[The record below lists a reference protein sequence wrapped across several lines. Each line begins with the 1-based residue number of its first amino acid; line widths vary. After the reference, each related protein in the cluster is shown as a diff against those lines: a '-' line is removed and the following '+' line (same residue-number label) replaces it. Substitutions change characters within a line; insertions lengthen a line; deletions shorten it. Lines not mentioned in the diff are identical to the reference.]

1 MLVKKAY
8 KFRLYPDSTQ
18 AVQLHKTFG
27 CTRKLW
33 NEMLVERKAV
43 YDELKDDKEALYSRK
58 YKTEKEYK
66 AELPYLKEVDSIAL
80 QQSRID
86 LLTAYKNFYE
96 KRAGFPKFKS
106 RRAKQSY
113 RTQYTNGNIKVDFD
127 NMRIKLPKTSWIEY
141 RDDRRFDERVRNV
154 TVSKTKSGKYFASI
168 LVEEENDAE
177 PLAEVHESSIAAFD
191 MSATSF
197 LVGEQFRLVNPRF
210 YRKHEKKLKTLHRNL
225 SRKEPGSNGWH
236 EAVNKLARLYEKIN
250 NQKNDWM
257 HKVALGLAR
266 GHEVV
271 VLEDLSIEGMK
282 QFSTGLSKTVTL
294 DFSWH
299 AFTRILRYKL
309 EWRGKHLV
317 TADRFFASSKQ
328 CSNPYCDFK
337 HEDLELKDREWTCPS
352 CGTFHDRDENAAR
365 NLKQEG
371 VRILEEEMD
380 ITVIKN
386 ITIATSS
393 TAGTAGSHALG
404 ENVRPACNTSR
415 AVSMKGESPTFKSG

>member
-8 KFRLYPDSTQ
+8 KFRLYPDRAQ
-18 AVQLHKTFG
+18 VVQLHKTFG

-33 NEMLVERKAV
+33 NEMLAERKAV
-43 YDELKDDKEALYSRK
+43 YDEFKDDKEALHAHA

-66 AELPYLKEVDSIAL
+66 VDLPYLKEVDSIAL

-86 LLTAYKNFYE
+86 LLAAYTNFFE

-113 RTQYTNGNIKVDFD
+113 RTQYTNDNIKVDFD
-127 NMRIKLPKTSWIEY
+127 NKRIKLPKTSWIDY

-177 PLAEVHESSIAAFD
+177 PLAEIHESSIVAFD
-191 MSATSF
+191 MSAASF
-197 LVGEQFRLVNPRF
+197 LVGEQISLYNPRF
-210 YRKHEKKLKTLHRNL
+210 YRKHEKKLKKLHRIL
-225 SRKEPGSNGWH
+225 SRRQPGSNGWY
-236 EAVNKLARLYEKIN
+236 EAVNKLARLYETIH

-266 GHEVV
+266 EHDVV

-282 QFSTGLSKTVTL
+282 QFNPGLSKTVTL

-299 AFTRILRYKL
+299 AFTCILRYKL

-317 TADRFFASSKQ
+317 TVDRFFASSKQ
-328 CSNPYCDFK
+328 CSNPDCDFK
-337 HEDLELKDREWTCPS
+337 NEDLDLKDRDWTCPE
-352 CGTFHDRDENAAR
+352 CYTHHDRDENAAR
-365 NLKQEG
+365 NLKKEG
-371 VRILEEEMD
+371 MRILEEEMG
-380 ITVIKN
+380 ISIIKN
-386 ITIATSS
+386 IMIATSS
-393 TAGTAGSHALG
+393 TAGTAGSYAPGDH
-404 ENVRPACNTSR
+404 VRPVITMAGST
-415 AVSMKGESPTFKSG
+415 KGESPTFKAG